1 MVSTQQAK
9 NIIDANILDTFT
21 LFIEICSTYVVQAS
35 ILGRM
40 DMQGHLGLKIRGGS
54 ILSKNPIVEL

>member
-21 LFIEICSTYVVQAS
+21 LFIEILVVCTYIYFGSKPFRFENPEGGVV
-35 ILGRM
+35 I
-40 DMQGHLGLKIRGGS
+40 
-54 ILSKNPIVEL
+54 